1 MGRPTEAG
9 RSPRKPA
16 GFLRDH
22 HRREPQWLRL
32 LPLLVVAAGV
42 VVYLNG
48 FSGTFLFDD
57 TYHIVKSAKIRSL
70 WPPWALM
77 ATQIWRRRP
86 TFRKMGPNYGSIRL
100 QGRATFRYNC

>member
-1 MGRPTEAG
+1 MRRSTEAG

-42 VVYLNG
+42 VVYLNS

-57 TYHIVKSAKIRSL
+57 TARRSGL
-70 WPPWALM
+70 SGRRGHSWP
-77 ATQIWRRRP
+77 R
-86 TFRKMGPNYGSIRL
+86 G
-100 QGRATFRYNC
+100 GRW